1 MGKHLTYGEIEFIEI
16 YSKELRKKAYE
27 SLEAHAT

>member
-1 MGKHLTYGEIEFIEI
+1 MGKRLKYGEIEFIEI
-16 YSKELRKKAYE
+16 YPKVLRKKAYE